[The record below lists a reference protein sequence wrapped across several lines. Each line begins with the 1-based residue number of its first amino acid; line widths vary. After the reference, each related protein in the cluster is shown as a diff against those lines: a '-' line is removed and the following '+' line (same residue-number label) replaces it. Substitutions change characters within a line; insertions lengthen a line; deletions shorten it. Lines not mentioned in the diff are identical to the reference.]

1 MKKEIMAI
9 LTETPQILK
18 LLYTDLAQPP
28 IRKISIALE
37 TIFDLSNTI
46 LLPVKLINEK
56 SKIIFKNNLD
66 KYSEKINNIDNVDI
80 CKVPPEIGIPIIE
93 KFTYITNEKIQELFA
108 TLLAK
113 ASSTKTINQA
123 HPAFIHIINR
133 LSADEAVILDY
144 FCDNPSICHISF
156 KLTTKDSENEFIDI
170 ETRLTHFNVK
180 LIFPEN
186 KNKYFDN
193 LISLGLIKNHYDRYR
208 ASKIFYNYDYIIDY
222 YNERRIEINNEY
234 ADLYNPVEIIKGFY
248 EVTEFGKFFIETC
261 LNKKV
266 EFKFKFVTKQNN
278 KVEK

>member
-1 MKKEIMAI
+1 MKKEIMTI

-18 LLYTDLAQPP
+18 LLYTDLAQPSVK
-28 IRKISIALE
+28 KISLALE

-46 LLPVKLINEK
+46 LLPVKLLNEK
-56 SKIIFKNNLD
+56 SKIIFKNNIN
-66 KYSEKINNIDNVDI
+66 KYSDKIRNIKDEDI

-93 KFTYITNEKIQELFA
+93 KFTYITTEKIQELFA

-123 HPAFIHIINR
+123 HPGFVHIINR
-133 LSADEAVILDY
+133 LSADEATILNY
-144 FCDNPSICHISF
+144 LCDNPSICHISF
-156 KLTTKDSENEFIDI
+156 QMFKKDSGNECIDI
-170 ETRLTHFNVK
+170 ETRLTHFTVD

-186 KNKYFDN
+186 KKIYFDN
-193 LISLGLIKNHYDRYR
+193 LISLGIIKNNNDRYR
-208 ASKIFYNYDYIIDY
+208 TSKIFYNYDNIIDY
-222 YNERRIEINNEY
+222 YNERRKEINIKY
-234 ADLYNPVEIIKGFY
+234 VDSYNPVEILKGFY

-266 EFKFKFVTKQNN
+266 ELKFKFVPKQNN